1 MGLPHN
7 VYIRGEVLRMEI
19 RQARVDE
26 VMEVAPLALMLW
38 PEHSMHAIALEI
50 YETTSANKG
59 AYFLAFDEERAI
71 AFAQVSLRID
81 YVEGTNSSPIGYLEG
96 IFVLEGY
103 RQQGIGRK
111 LLTACEDWA
120 REQGCEEFASDCELT
135 NEESLNFHRRLGFEE
150 ANRIICFRKSLVQ

>member
-1 MGLPHN
+1 
-7 VYIRGEVLRMEI
+7 MEI

-26 VMEVAPLALMLW
+26 AMEVAPLALMLW

-50 YETTSANKG
+50 YEITSANKG

-71 AFAQVSLRID
+71 AFAQVSLRTD
-81 YVEGTNSSPIGYLEG
+81 YVEGTNSSPIGYLEA

-120 REQGCEEFASDCELT
+120 RQQGC
-135 NEESLNFHRRLGFEE
+135 EE
-150 ANRIICFRKSLVQ
+150 ANRIICFRKALVQ